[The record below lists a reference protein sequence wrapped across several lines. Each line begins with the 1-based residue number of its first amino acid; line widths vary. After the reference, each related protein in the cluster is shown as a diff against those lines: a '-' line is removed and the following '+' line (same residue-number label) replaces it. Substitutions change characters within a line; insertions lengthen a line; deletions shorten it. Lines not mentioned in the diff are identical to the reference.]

1 MAPVAPAP
9 QFTPEQLISASLMR
23 LGTTD
28 RNPFFA
34 ALALMA
40 PIVITESIDTA
51 ATDGERLYFNPKF
64 LHSLKPAERD
74 GVIVHEVLHAALMH
88 VTRRDSRQPLLW
100 NIACDIVVN
109 GMVVSDDRLKLPEG
123 VVLDPK
129 LEHLTV
135 EEVYELVIR
144 QPRALQKHLAMQ
156 DLRPDLGEPT
166 SGESEPSTGDRGQP
180 MSAERRRRIE
190 ERWNEVIAQA
200 AAVAMRQGSLPAAM
214 QRHFGSLLDPK
225 VDWRTRLWQYL
236 VRTPDDFAGFDRRL
250 VWSGLYLEQLEGESV
265 CVDVCVDT
273 SGSIEQTQL
282 GEFLAEVKG
291 IMNAY
296 EHIQAR
302 LFYADSNCHGPYP
315 LSKADRGMPKAIGGG
330 GTNFA
335 PFFEAVNAHPPARPD
350 TARLL
355 VYLTDGFGNFPQTPP
370 EHPCLWVV
378 VPGGL
383 PDPDFP
389 FGEVVRMVP

>member
-1 MAPVAPAP
+1 MGAIAPAT

-23 LGTTD
+23 LGTTE

-40 PIVITESIDTA
+40 PIVITNSIDTA
-51 ATDGERLYFNPKF
+51 ATDGERLYFNPAF
-64 LHSLKPAERD
+64 LRSLKPAERD

-88 VTRRDSRQPLLW
+88 VPRRDSRQPLLW

-109 GMVVSDDRLKLPEG
+109 GMVASDDRLKLPEG
-123 VVLDPK
+123 VVRDPR

-180 MSAERRRRIE
+180 MSAERRRQIE

-200 AAVAMRQGSLPAAM
+200 AAVAMRQGDLPAAV
-214 QRHFGSLLDPK
+214 QRHFGSLLAPK

-250 VWSGLYLEQLEGESV
+250 VWMGLYLEQLEGESV

-273 SGSIEQTQL
+273 SGSIQEAQL
-282 GEFLAEVKG
+282 REFLSEVKG
-291 IMNAY
+291 IVNAY
-296 EHIQAR
+296 DHIEAR
-302 LFYADSNCHGPYP
+302 LFYADATCHGPFK
-315 LSKADRGMPKAIGGG
+315 LSKADQGMPRAIGGG
-330 GTNFA
+330 GTNFE
-335 PFFEAVNAHPPARPD
+335 PFFNAVQANPPTRPD
-350 TARLL
+350 TTRVL
-355 VYLTDGFGNFPQTPP
+355 VYLTDGFGNFPSKAP

-383 PDPDFP
+383 ADAEFP